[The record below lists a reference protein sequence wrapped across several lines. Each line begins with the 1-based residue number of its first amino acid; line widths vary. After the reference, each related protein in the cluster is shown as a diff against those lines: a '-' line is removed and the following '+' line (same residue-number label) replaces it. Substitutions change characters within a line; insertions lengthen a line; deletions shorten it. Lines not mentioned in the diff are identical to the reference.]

1 MLIDQRLSELKCA
14 CPVFSRI
21 FGHQVEAAAAK
32 PTYALKLAV
41 VELRKEEPRDPFWR
55 PNFGSL
61 WLSEFKLSFSLSLFL
76 VT

>member
-1 MLIDQRLSELKCA
+1 MLIDQRQSELKGVCQ
-14 CPVFSRI
+14 VFSRI

-41 VELRKEEPRDPFWR
+41 VELRKEEPRDPFGGQISGLSGCL
-55 PNFGSL
+55 NSSSL
-61 WLSEFKLSFSLSLFL
+61 SPSLFL